1 MGHGHDHTHIRTD
14 NERRLVWALLLT
26 SSFLVVEVVGGVITQ
41 SLALISDAAHMLT
54 DVAALVIALLA
65 LKIGKKSS
73 DSIRTYG
80 YYRFEILA
88 AAFNAVLLFLVALYI
103 LAEAYQRLSQPAS
116 IDSTGML
123 VVAAIGLSVNVI
135 SMVLLT
141 SGKESSLNLKSAYFE
156 VVSDALGSLG
166 VIVGALMI
174 RFTGFSY
181 IDSII
186 AVLIGLW
193 VLPRAWVLLKE
204 SINILLEGVPKGID
218 LNRLKDL
225 AQGIEGV
232 VDLHEIHVWAITSD
246 KINLT
251 AHVVIAP
258 AYESDYVLT
267 QLRYMVREEFNILH
281 TTFQHERGQCLDG
294 EEGCHFGPS

>member
-1 MGHGHDHTHIRTD
+1 MGHGHDHAHVRTD
-14 NERRLVWALLLT
+14 NERRLFWALMLT
-26 SSFLVVEVVGGVITQ
+26 SSFMVVEVVGGVITQ

-65 LKIGKKSS
+65 IKIGKKSS
-73 DSIRTYG
+73 DSLRTYG

-103 LAEAYQRLSQPAS
+103 LFEAYQRLSQPAS

-123 VVAAIGLSVNVI
+123 VVAAIGLVVNVV

-141 SGKESSLNLKSAYFE
+141 SGKDTSLNLKSAYFE

-174 RFTGFSY
+174 RWTGFSY

-193 VLPRAWVLLKE
+193 VLPRAWILLKE
-204 SINILLEGVPKGID
+204 SINILLEGVPKGVD

-225 AQGIEGV
+225 AHGIEGV

-267 QLRYMVREEFNILH
+267 KLRYMVREEFNILH